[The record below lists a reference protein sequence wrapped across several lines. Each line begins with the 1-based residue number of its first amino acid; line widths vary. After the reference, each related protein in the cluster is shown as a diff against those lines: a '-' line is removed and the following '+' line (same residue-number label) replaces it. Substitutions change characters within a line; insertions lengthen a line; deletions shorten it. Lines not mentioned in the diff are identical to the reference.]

1 MTVAFVTKIR
11 SMERYLEDGFV
22 YSVQWELTADSGTCQ
37 VNRIGQVG
45 FERVEGVAI
54 TAFELLTESTVTAWV
69 DAHVDKDYLDTLKLS
84 MTQQLTQLMTPPTT
98 AVGMPWLMI
107 RPNDLPDAAPHDLTP
122 AAE

>member
-45 FERVEGVAI
+45 FERKEGVAI
-54 TAFELLTESTVTAWV
+54 TPFEQLTESTVTAWV
-69 DAHVDKDYLDTLKLS
+69 DAHVSRDYLNTLKLS

-107 RPNDLPDAAPHDLTP
+107 TPNDLPEPPHDLDS